1 MSLPATEMLV
11 GGPFDKPTRINS
23 IRNLAADVHTE
34 TISDDEIN
42 IIAIR
47 KDSKVFQ
54 LTDNYTWTDT
64 DEKFPLVIDASNCY
78 TAIELLRGFAD
89 SQSLSEADALEI
101 KADALIT
108 ELNGTSPLGLSSAI
122 ESTVGIGGTQNG
134 TFN

>member
-1 MSLPATEMLV
+1 MSFPATEMLV
-11 GGPFDKPTRINS
+11 GGPYDKATRITS

-42 IIAIR
+42 IIATR

-54 LTDNYTWTDT
+54 LTDTYTWIDT

-78 TAIELLRGFAD
+78 TAAELLRGFAD
-89 SQSLSEADALEI
+89 SQSLTEADALEL
-101 KADALIT
+101 KADGLIQQI
-108 ELNGTSPLGLSSAI
+108 NDTSPISISSAI
-122 ESTVGIGGTQNG
+122 ETTSGIIGTQNG